1 MTGPGNGRDDH
12 WLVRPGS
19 IRVLWIVFIGVL
31 AATVAPDFF
40 IHQHEDFGI
49 EGGFG
54 FYAWYGF
61 LTCVAMVVVSKVL
74 SIFLE
79 RRDTYFDG

>member
-1 MTGPGNGRDDH
+1 MTGNGQDGH

-31 AATVAPDFF
+31 AATVAPDFV
-40 IHQHEDFGI
+40 INQHGEFGI
-49 EGGFG
+49 EGSFA

-61 LTCVAMVVVSKVL
+61 LTCVGMIVVSKVL
-74 SIFLE
+74 GSVLK
-79 RRDTYFDG
+79 RRDTYFDD

>member
-1 MTGPGNGRDDH
+1 MTGNRQDDH

-31 AATVAPDFF
+31 AATVAPDFV
-40 IHQHEDFGI
+40 INQYGEFGI
-49 EGGFG
+49 EGSFA

-61 LTCVAMVVVSKVL
+61 LTCVGMIVVSKVL
-74 SIFLE
+74 GRFLK
-79 RRDTYFDG
+79 RRDTYFDD

>member
-1 MTGPGNGRDDH
+1 MTGTGNDDH

-31 AATVAPDFF
+31 AATVAPDF
-40 IHQHEDFGI
+40 IIDQHEDFGV
-49 EGGFG
+49 EGSFG

-61 LTCVAMVVVSKVL
+61 VTCVGMIVVSKVL
-74 SIFLE
+74 SIFLK